1 MNGIPRQVGSLVSS
15 HKSTDTRVFLSAA
28 WFNEAQHSRQR
39 LRMAWA
45 SLLIFILDSRLMGN
59 LIERLKVLMED
70 NNGGVP
76 TAVRLCKVLMSWI
89 TKLTKLKMDVR
100 PSM

>member
-1 MNGIPRQVGSLVSS
+1 
-15 HKSTDTRVFLSAA
+15 
-28 WFNEAQHSRQR
+28 
-39 LRMAWA
+39 MAWA

-76 TAVRLCKVLMSWI
+76 TAVRLYQQNGQKRIAPAFAIS
-89 TKLTKLKMDVR
+89 KGYA
-100 PSM
+100 